1 MCLLPLFSPF
11 IYLTFPLIYL
21 HTVSICS
28 APACHAPHV
37 LSFHTSSRRE
47 EEASETA
54 PAAPASKGGLFGTG
68 LSEWFALPIGITAA
82 VPIIKFDWYVVNEET
97 QLAAVF
103 IAFCVALY
111 SQGGD
116 AIYKSL
122 DESAVTILKE
132 HHEAED
138 KVIAA
143 LEQKLEFLQA
153 NKGQVEHFEA
163 INALREEAYRN
174 LNAAGAVK
182 PQHDFKVQVEKML
195 NMIAAEEAS
204 NTEKAKISLM
214 EAATADVTSQFSSEK
229 ALKKARK
236 AYDKADADAT
246 RLKED
251 VDGSQEELE
260 RIASEKDDV
269 VQAKKDA
276 QQACDSAANALSV
289 KKAELETLSQD
300 ADAIKAVEV
309 DIQNQVDDYARALK
323 DNEHKAKH
331 WAAKLAELRE
341 KLREQDERLQLLQT
355 PSSQPHVS
363 PGRRDTVLRQANSS
377 LRQSPGKR
385 PASAGADENES
396 PQKKAN
402 SPCRS
407 DGDQSQAAHEHAPV
421 ATEARQG

>member
-1 MCLLPLFSPF
+1 MLRAASS
-11 IYLTFPLIYL
+11 
-21 HTVSICS
+21 TVVRRAALGASRG

-47 EEASETA
+47 EEASETT

-116 AIYKSL
+116 AIYNSL
-122 DESAVTILKE
+122 DESAKTILKD

-143 LEQKLEFLQA
+143 LDQKLDFLQA

-195 NMIAAEEAS
+195 SMVAAEEAS
-204 NTEKAKISLM
+204 NTEKAKSALM

-229 ALKKARK
+229 ALKKAALDSAIASIKGGAGGSDPVQGAFVNFFK
-236 AYDKADADAT
+236 AKAADAKKSPD
-246 RLKED
+246 D
-251 VDGSQEELE
+251 SEE
-260 RIASEKDDV
+260 K
-269 VQAKKDA
+269 
-276 QQACDSAANALSV
+276 
-289 KKAELETLSQD
+289 
-300 ADAIKAVEV
+300 
-309 DIQNQVDDYARALK
+309 
-323 DNEHKAKH
+323 
-331 WAAKLAELRE
+331 AAKAALIA
-341 KLREQDERLQLLQT
+341 KLNGVAKNEGFFFEFD
-355 PSSQPHVS
+355 
-363 PGRRDTVLRQANSS
+363 A
-377 LRQSPGKR
+377 
-385 PASAGADENES
+385 AGA
-396 PQKKAN
+396 PKMK
-402 SPCRS
+402 
-407 DGDQSQAAHEHAPV
+407 V
-421 ATEARQG
+421 

>member
-1 MCLLPLFSPF
+1 MICHVPTVTFLSVHLSHISISY
-11 IYLTFPLIYL
+11 IYLP
-21 HTVSICS
+21 TVSSICS

-47 EEASETA
+47 EEASETT

-116 AIYKSL
+116 AIYNSL
-122 DESAVTILKE
+122 DESAKTILKD

-143 LEQKLEFLQA
+143 LDQKLDFLQA
-153 NKGQVEHFEA
+153 NKGQVEYFEA

-195 NMIAAEEAS
+195 SMVAAEEAS
-204 NTEKAKISLM
+204 NTEKAKSALM

-229 ALKKARK
+229 ALKKAALDSAIASIKGGAGGSDPVQGAFVNFFK
-236 AYDKADADAT
+236 AKAADAKKSPD
-246 RLKED
+246 D
-251 VDGSQEELE
+251 SEE
-260 RIASEKDDV
+260 K
-269 VQAKKDA
+269 
-276 QQACDSAANALSV
+276 
-289 KKAELETLSQD
+289 
-300 ADAIKAVEV
+300 
-309 DIQNQVDDYARALK
+309 
-323 DNEHKAKH
+323 
-331 WAAKLAELRE
+331 AAKAALIA
-341 KLREQDERLQLLQT
+341 KLNGVAKNEGFFFEFD
-355 PSSQPHVS
+355 
-363 PGRRDTVLRQANSS
+363 A
-377 LRQSPGKR
+377 
-385 PASAGADENES
+385 AGA
-396 PQKKAN
+396 PKMK
-402 SPCRS
+402 
-407 DGDQSQAAHEHAPV
+407 V
-421 ATEARQG
+421 

>member
-1 MCLLPLFSPF
+1 MICHVPTVTFLSVHLSHISISY
-11 IYLTFPLIYL
+11 IYLP
-21 HTVSICS
+21 TVSSICS

-47 EEASETA
+47 EEASETT

-116 AIYKSL
+116 AIYNSL
-122 DESAVTILKE
+122 DESAKTILKD

-143 LEQKLEFLQA
+143 LDQKLDFLQA

-195 NMIAAEEAS
+195 SMVAAEEAS
-204 NTEKAKISLM
+204 NTEKAKSALM

-229 ALKKARK
+229 ALKKAALDSAIASIKGGAGGSDPVQGAFVNFFK
-236 AYDKADADAT
+236 AKAADAKKSPD
-246 RLKED
+246 D
-251 VDGSQEELE
+251 SEE
-260 RIASEKDDV
+260 K
-269 VQAKKDA
+269 
-276 QQACDSAANALSV
+276 
-289 KKAELETLSQD
+289 
-300 ADAIKAVEV
+300 
-309 DIQNQVDDYARALK
+309 
-323 DNEHKAKH
+323 
-331 WAAKLAELRE
+331 AAKAALIA
-341 KLREQDERLQLLQT
+341 KLNGVAKNEGFFFEFD
-355 PSSQPHVS
+355 
-363 PGRRDTVLRQANSS
+363 A
-377 LRQSPGKR
+377 
-385 PASAGADENES
+385 AGA
-396 PQKKAN
+396 PKMK
-402 SPCRS
+402 
-407 DGDQSQAAHEHAPV
+407 V
-421 ATEARQG
+421 

>member
-1 MCLLPLFSPF
+1 MICHVPTV
-11 IYLTFPLIYL
+11 TFLSVHLSHISISYIYL
-21 HTVSICS
+21 HPVSICS

-47 EEASETA
+47 EEASETT

-116 AIYKSL
+116 AIYNSL
-122 DESAVTILKE
+122 DESAKTILKD

-143 LEQKLEFLQA
+143 LDQRLDFLQA

-195 NMIAAEEAS
+195 SMVAAEEAS
-204 NTEKAKISLM
+204 NTEKAKSALM

-229 ALKKARK
+229 ALKKAALDSAIASIKGGAGGSDPVQGAFVNFFK
-236 AYDKADADAT
+236 AKAADAKKSPD
-246 RLKED
+246 D
-251 VDGSQEELE
+251 SEE
-260 RIASEKDDV
+260 K
-269 VQAKKDA
+269 
-276 QQACDSAANALSV
+276 
-289 KKAELETLSQD
+289 
-300 ADAIKAVEV
+300 
-309 DIQNQVDDYARALK
+309 
-323 DNEHKAKH
+323 
-331 WAAKLAELRE
+331 AAKAALIA
-341 KLREQDERLQLLQT
+341 KLNGVAKNEGFFFEFD
-355 PSSQPHVS
+355 
-363 PGRRDTVLRQANSS
+363 A
-377 LRQSPGKR
+377 
-385 PASAGADENES
+385 AGA
-396 PQKKAN
+396 PKMK
-402 SPCRS
+402 
-407 DGDQSQAAHEHAPV
+407 V
-421 ATEARQG
+421 

>member
-1 MCLLPLFSPF
+1 MICHVPTVTFLSVHLSHISISYINLP
-11 IYLTFPLIYL
+11 
-21 HTVSICS
+21 TVSSICS

-54 PAAPASKGGLFGTG
+54 PAAAPASKGGLFGTG

-116 AIYKSL
+116 AIYNSL
-122 DESAVTILKE
+122 DESAKTILKD

-138 KVIAA
+138 RVIAA
-143 LEQKLEFLQA
+143 LDQKLDFLQA

-195 NMIAAEEAS
+195 SMVAAEEAS
-204 NTEKAKISLM
+204 NTEKAKMVLM

-229 ALKKARK
+229 ALKKAALDSAIASIKGGAGGSDPVQGAFVNFFK
-236 AYDKADADAT
+236 AKAADAKKSPD
-246 RLKED
+246 D
-251 VDGSQEELE
+251 SEE
-260 RIASEKDDV
+260 K
-269 VQAKKDA
+269 
-276 QQACDSAANALSV
+276 
-289 KKAELETLSQD
+289 
-300 ADAIKAVEV
+300 
-309 DIQNQVDDYARALK
+309 
-323 DNEHKAKH
+323 
-331 WAAKLAELRE
+331 AAKAALIA
-341 KLREQDERLQLLQT
+341 KLNGVAKNEGFFFEFD
-355 PSSQPHVS
+355 
-363 PGRRDTVLRQANSS
+363 A
-377 LRQSPGKR
+377 
-385 PASAGADENES
+385 AGA
-396 PQKKAN
+396 PKMK
-402 SPCRS
+402 
-407 DGDQSQAAHEHAPV
+407 V
-421 ATEARQG
+421 

>member
-1 MCLLPLFSPF
+1 MICHVPTVTFLSVHLSHISISY
-11 IYLTFPLIYL
+11 IYLP
-21 HTVSICS
+21 TVSSICS

-116 AIYKSL
+116 AIYNSL
-122 DESAVTILKE
+122 DESAKTILKD

-143 LEQKLEFLQA
+143 LDQKLDFLQA

-195 NMIAAEEAS
+195 SMVAAEEAS
-204 NTEKAKISLM
+204 NAEKAKSALM
-214 EAATADVTSQFSSEK
+214 EAATADVTAQFSSEK
-229 ALKKARK
+229 ALKKAALDSAIASIKGGAGGSDPVQGAFVNFFK
-236 AYDKADADAT
+236 AKAADAKKSPD
-246 RLKED
+246 D
-251 VDGSQEELE
+251 SEE
-260 RIASEKDDV
+260 K
-269 VQAKKDA
+269 
-276 QQACDSAANALSV
+276 
-289 KKAELETLSQD
+289 
-300 ADAIKAVEV
+300 
-309 DIQNQVDDYARALK
+309 
-323 DNEHKAKH
+323 
-331 WAAKLAELRE
+331 AAKAALIA
-341 KLREQDERLQLLQT
+341 KLNGVAKNEGFFFEFD
-355 PSSQPHVS
+355 
-363 PGRRDTVLRQANSS
+363 A
-377 LRQSPGKR
+377 
-385 PASAGADENES
+385 AGA
-396 PQKKAN
+396 PKMK
-402 SPCRS
+402 
-407 DGDQSQAAHEHAPV
+407 V
-421 ATEARQG
+421 

>member
-1 MCLLPLFSPF
+1 MICHVPTVTFLSVHLSHISISYINLPTAS
-11 IYLTFPLIYL
+11 
-21 HTVSICS
+21 SICS

-116 AIYKSL
+116 AIYNSL
-122 DESAVTILKE
+122 DESAKTILKD

-138 KVIAA
+138 RVIAA
-143 LEQKLEFLQA
+143 LDQKLDFLQA

-195 NMIAAEEAS
+195 SMVAAEEAS
-204 NTEKAKISLM
+204 NTEKAKMVLM

-229 ALKKARK
+229 ALKKAALDSAIASIKGGAGGSDPVQGAFVNFFK
-236 AYDKADADAT
+236 AKAADAKKSPD
-246 RLKED
+246 D
-251 VDGSQEELE
+251 SEE
-260 RIASEKDDV
+260 K
-269 VQAKKDA
+269 
-276 QQACDSAANALSV
+276 
-289 KKAELETLSQD
+289 
-300 ADAIKAVEV
+300 
-309 DIQNQVDDYARALK
+309 
-323 DNEHKAKH
+323 
-331 WAAKLAELRE
+331 AAKAALIA
-341 KLREQDERLQLLQT
+341 KLNGVAKNEGFFFEFD
-355 PSSQPHVS
+355 
-363 PGRRDTVLRQANSS
+363 A
-377 LRQSPGKR
+377 
-385 PASAGADENES
+385 AGA
-396 PQKKAN
+396 PKMK
-402 SPCRS
+402 
-407 DGDQSQAAHEHAPV
+407 V
-421 ATEARQG
+421 